1 MNFTRAFSNDFLY
14 YGCGR
19 AIVIIGS
26 GLMAKSFPHAFLQRE
41 DLCIYAAGV
50 SNSSCT
56 DAREFARERQRLADA
71 MQQAMHV
78 DAFVYF
84 GTCSVADPE
93 SRNTPYVQHKL
104 AMEKIVRTHS
114 KNLILRL
121 PQVAGKTPNP
131 HTLLNFLYARISRS
145 ESFSLWS
152 KAKRNIIDVTDA
164 SSIAQQ
170 FIADSSLRNT
180 TLNIA
185 NVLNYPMAHIVSAME
200 HVIGKRA
207 IYDVVERGSEYLIDI
222 SAILPVLEKAGVEF
236 GNGYLE
242 KVINRYYEKVAKL

>member
-1 MNFTRAFSNDFLY
+1 M
-14 YGCGR
+14 
-19 AIVIIGS
+19 IVGS
-26 GLMAKSFPHAFLQRE
+26 GMLAHAFPHAFLQRE

-56 DAREFARERQRLADA
+56 DAREFARERQRLVDA
-71 MQQAMHV
+71 LQQAIHV

-93 SRNTPYVQHKL
+93 ARNTPYVQHKL
-104 AMEKIVRTHS
+104 AMEQIVRAHS
-114 KNLILRL
+114 RNLILRL

-152 KAKRNIIDVTDA
+152 EARRNVIDVTDA
-164 SSIAQQ
+164 ASIAQQ
-170 FIADSSLRNT
+170 FLADSSLRNT

-185 NVLNYPMAHIVSAME
+185 NVVNYPMANIVSVME
-200 HVIGKRA
+200 RVVGKRA
-207 IYDVVERGSEYLIDI
+207 VYDVVERGSEYLIDTT
-222 SAILPVLEKAGVEF
+222 AMYPVLENAGVKF
-236 GNGYLE
+236 GNDYLE
-242 KVINRYYEKVAKL
+242 QAINRYYEKVVEL